1 MADGSIT
8 IDARLNKK
16 GAESDLKALQAKVKS
31 TSKQIGDLD
40 KQLNSAQTKR
50 SALGDSLN
58 QARQNAD
65 DTAVA
70 LEKVNAQ
77 LENVK
82 KSHLADIKSEYPGLS
97 DSKVQDVLKSRMEG
111 ETSLL
116 NQNQKLLDDLE
127 KQDAKVAEIESDY
140 NAQGDA
146 ISGLQKRHAAL
157 TAQLNQENDAVN
169 QQKSLI
175 QHLSGEDDMQAYFNK
190 QADAIESSFA
200 KIENRQNKAY
210 GTVDESA
217 TQHAERIVAD
227 TKKAVNAQDKAA
239 QAAENR
245 AARERAAA
253 KSPKGSSVPASSS
266 SAGLLSGRITG
277 LNKALSGTLNNALRT
292 VGGLG
297 ARVFDT
303 LQRAVDGLRAKLTQS
318 SKNLAK
324 FRNRLMS
331 IVSGA
336 LVFNLISAGLRKTT
350 EWMGSA
356 ALSSA
361 TLRAALGNLQG
372 AASTAAAPLLQ
383 AILPALTAIAN
394 AAATA
399 FYYIAQLVSFLTG
412 KSIGASKSA
421 AKAMG
426 KYAKAAKSAGS
437 AADGALA
444 KFDELDVLD
453 KNSGGGAG
461 AITPNYDFNTDNP
474 FLDEILQAIK
484 DGDWYG
490 VGQLIGEK
498 LRDSLNTIPWPDIQD
513 KARAWATNIAN
524 CINGFIEVPGLW
536 EAIGHTVAQGL
547 NTALIFADT
556 LMQGIHWDS
565 LGAGIARGLTTAVA
579 ELDWPLL
586 GRVLTDGMRAA
597 ILTLY
602 GFVQTYTGWADL
614 GNSIA
619 ACINSAIANIP
630 WMEAGLGLSGFVIGL
645 LNTLIAAVQGTDWTT
660 LGQNIVSMIGA
671 IDWVGLF
678 SAMGTLAIDVLQ
690 AINGII
696 DQVDWGA
703 VGQKIMECIEAVDW
717 AGILSQLGEIINNL
731 WPMLMTIIGASLLP
745 IIGGFVI
752 DSVLAELSKQV
763 GIMGVQ
769 LLGKIAGWIVGT
781 MLPTILSGLTALIT
795 AIVSAIGLWPA
806 TIIAVLLILGAAVFA
821 CLAAHWDEIKQKLG
835 ETLDNLQEKVHSAGE
850 KIKEIWD
857 ALWLVVKLIGMQL
870 WEDITQG
877 WNDFWTN
884 IGTALDSAAADIQQ
898 GWNDAWTAVSDF
910 VSDIWEGI
918 TDTIETAINGI
929 IGLVNGMISAIVG
942 GVNGVISVLNGFG
955 FDVPEWAQDKLGVE
969 RVGFNIDPI
978 TAPQIPYLAQGAVI
992 PANHE
997 FLAVLGDQTNG
1008 TNIEAPLATI
1018 QQALAEVMEA
1028 YTGQQDITIKF
1039 AASGGLEQLVRL
1051 LKPYIDK
1058 EENRRG
1064 AKLVTGG
1071 VY

>member
-116 NQNQKLLDDLE
+116 NQNQKLLNDLE

-217 TQHAERIVAD
+217 TQHAERIVAE
-227 TKKAVNAQDKAA
+227 TQKAVNAQDKAA
-239 QAAENR
+239 QAAESR
-245 AARERAAA
+245 AAREHAIAA
-253 KSPKGSSVPASSS
+253 KSPKGSSVPGSSG

-292 VGGLG
+292 VGGIG
-297 ARVFDT
+297 TRVFGT
-303 LQRAVDGLRAKLTQS
+303 LQQAVDGLRAKLTQS

-361 TLRAALGNLQG
+361 TLRAALGSLQG

-412 KSIGASKSA
+412 KSIGASQSA

-498 LRDSLNTIPWPDIQD
+498 LRDSLNAIPWPDIQD

-602 GFVQTYTGWADL
+602 SFVQTYTGWADL

-630 WMEAGLGLSGFVIGL
+630 WMEAGLGLSGFVVGL
-645 LNTLIAAVQGTDWTT
+645 LHTLIATVQGTDWTA
-660 LGQNIVSMIGA
+660 LGQNIVSMVSS

-690 AINGII
+690 AINGIL

-703 VGQKIMECIEAVDW
+703 VGQKIMECIDAVDW
-717 AGILSQLGEIINNL
+717 AGILSQLGEIINNN
-731 WPMLMTIIGASLLP
+731 WPLLLAILGAALLP
-745 IIGGFVI
+745 QISTF
-752 DSVLAELSKQV
+752 
-763 GIMGVQ
+763 
-769 LLGKIAGWIVGT
+769 
-781 MLPTILSGLTALIT
+781 ILSTVLGAVLNALAVFI
-795 AIVSAIGLWPA
+795 ASVVASIGLWP
-806 TIIAVLLILGAAVFA
+806 LLLVAAVSVI
-821 CLAAHWDEIKQKLG
+821 LAAIIETLRKHGDDIRAGVDKFG
-835 ETLDNLQEKVHSAGE
+835 ETIADIIRSAGE
-850 KIKEIWD
+850 KVKEIWNG
-857 ALWLVVKLIGMQL
+857 LWLTVKLIGMQL

-877 WNDFWTN
+877 WNDFWIN

-942 GVNGVISVLNGFG
+942 GVNGVIGVLNGFG

-1028 YTGQQDITIKF
+1028 YTGQQDITIRF
-1039 AASGGLEQLVRL
+1039 AGDLAQLARV

>member
-127 KQDAKVAEIESDY
+127 KQDTKVAEIESDY

-210 GTVDESA
+210 GTIDESA

-253 KSPKGSSVPASSS
+253 KSPKGSSVPGSSS

-498 LRDSLNTIPWPDIQD
+498 LRDSLNAIPWPDIQD

-565 LGAGIARGLTTAVA
+565 LGAGLARGITTAVA

-602 GFVQTYTGWADL
+602 SFVQTYTGWADL

-630 WMEAGLGLSGFVIGL
+630 WMEAGLGLSGFVVGL
-645 LNTLIAAVQGTDWTT
+645 LHTLIATVQGTDWTA
-660 LGQNIVSMIGA
+660 LGQNIVSMVSA

-690 AINGII
+690 AINGIL

-717 AGILSQLGEIINNL
+717 AGILSQLGEIINNN
-731 WPMLMTIIGASLLP
+731 WPLLLAILGAALLP
-745 IIGGFVI
+745 QISTF
-752 DSVLAELSKQV
+752 
-763 GIMGVQ
+763 
-769 LLGKIAGWIVGT
+769 
-781 MLPTILSGLTALIT
+781 ILSTVLGAVLNALAVFI
-795 AIVSAIGLWPA
+795 ASVVASIGLWP
-806 TIIAVLLILGAAVFA
+806 LLLVAAVSVI
-821 CLAAHWDEIKQKLG
+821 LAAIIETLRKHGDDIRAGVDKFG
-835 ETLDNLQEKVHSAGE
+835 ETIADIIRSAGE
-850 KIKEIWD
+850 KVKEIWNG
-857 ALWLVVKLIGMQL
+857 LWLTVKLIGMQL

-929 IGLVNGMISAIVG
+929 IGLVNSMISAIVG

-1028 YTGQQDITIKF
+1028 YTGQQDITIRF
-1039 AASGGLEQLVRL
+1039 AGDLAQLARV

>member
-82 KSHLADIKSEYPGLS
+82 KSHLADIKSDYPGLS

-253 KSPKGSSVPASSS
+253 KSPKGSSVPGSSS

-498 LRDSLNTIPWPDIQD
+498 LRDSLNAIPWPDIQD

-536 EAIGHTVAQGL
+536 EVIGHTVAQGL

-565 LGAGIARGLTTAVA
+565 LGAGLARGITTAVA

-602 GFVQTYTGWADL
+602 SFVQTYTGWADL

-630 WMEAGLGLSGFVIGL
+630 WMEAGLGLSGFVVGL
-645 LNTLIAAVQGTDWTT
+645 LHTLIATVQGTDWTA
-660 LGQNIVSMIGA
+660 LGQNIVSMVSA
-671 IDWVGLF
+671 IDWVELF

-690 AINGII
+690 AINGIL

-717 AGILSQLGEIINNL
+717 AGILSQLGEIINNN
-731 WPMLMTIIGASLLP
+731 WPLLLAILGAALLP
-745 IIGGFVI
+745 QISTF
-752 DSVLAELSKQV
+752 
-763 GIMGVQ
+763 
-769 LLGKIAGWIVGT
+769 
-781 MLPTILSGLTALIT
+781 ILSTVLGAVLNALAVFI
-795 AIVSAIGLWPA
+795 ASVVASIGLWP
-806 TIIAVLLILGAAVFA
+806 LLLVAAVSVI
-821 CLAAHWDEIKQKLG
+821 LAAIIETLRKHGDDIRAGVDKFG
-835 ETLDNLQEKVHSAGE
+835 ETIADIIRSAGE
-850 KIKEIWD
+850 KIKEIWNG
-857 ALWLVVKLIGMQL
+857 LWLTVKLVGMQL

-942 GVNGVISVLNGFG
+942 GVNGVIGVLNGFG

-1028 YTGQQDITIKF
+1028 YTGQQDITIRF
-1039 AASGGLEQLVRL
+1039 AGDLAQLARV

>member
-157 TAQLNQENDAVN
+157 TAQLNQEKDAVN

-217 TQHAERIVAD
+217 TQHAERIVAE
-227 TKKAVNAQDKAA
+227 TQKAVNAQDKAA
-239 QAAENR
+239 QAAESR
-245 AARERAAA
+245 AAREHAIAA
-253 KSPKGSSVPASSS
+253 KSPKGSSVPGSSG

-297 ARVFDT
+297 ARVFGT

-336 LVFNLISAGLRKTT
+336 LVFNLISAGLRKIT

-412 KSIGASKSA
+412 KSIGASQSA

-474 FLDEILQAIK
+474 FLDEIMQAIK

-498 LRDSLNTIPWPDIQD
+498 LRDSLNAIPWPDIQD

-602 GFVQTYTGWADL
+602 SFVQTYTGWADL

-630 WMEAGLGLSGFVIGL
+630 WMEAGLGLSGFVVGL
-645 LNTLIAAVQGTDWTT
+645 LHTLIATVQGTDWTA
-660 LGQNIVSMIGA
+660 LGQNIVSMVSA

-690 AINGII
+690 AINGILG
-696 DQVDWGA
+696 QVDWGA
-703 VGQKIMECIEAVDW
+703 VGQKIMDCIEAVDW
-717 AGILSQLGEIINNL
+717 AGILSQLGEIINNN
-731 WPMLMTIIGASLLP
+731 WPLLLAILGAALLP
-745 IIGGFVI
+745 QISTFI
-752 DSVLAELSKQV
+752 LST
-763 GIMGVQ
+763 
-769 LLGKIAGWIVGT
+769 LLGAVLNALAVFIASVVA
-781 MLPTILSGLTALIT
+781 S
-795 AIVSAIGLWPA
+795 IGLWPLFLVA
-806 TIIAVLLILGAAVFA
+806 AVSLILAAIIETLRKHGDDIRAGVDKF
-821 CLAAHWDEIKQKLG
+821 G
-835 ETLDNLQEKVHSAGE
+835 ETIADIIRSAGE
-850 KIKEIWD
+850 KVKEIWNG
-857 ALWLVVKLIGMQL
+857 LWLTVKLIGMQL

-884 IGTALDSAAADIQQ
+884 IGTALDSAVADIQQ

-942 GVNGVISVLNGFG
+942 GVNGVIGVLNGFG

-1028 YTGQQDITIKF
+1028 YTGQQDITIRF
-1039 AASGGLEQLVRL
+1039 AGDLAQLARV

>member
-157 TAQLNQENDAVN
+157 TAQLNQEKDAVN

-253 KSPKGSSVPASSS
+253 KSPKGSSVPGSSS

-297 ARVFDT
+297 ARVFGT

-324 FRNRLMS
+324 FRNCLMS

-336 LVFNLISAGLRKTT
+336 LVFNLISAGLRKIT

-383 AILPALTAIAN
+383 ALIPALTAIAN

-412 KSIGASKSA
+412 KSIGASQSA
-421 AKAMG
+421 AKAMS

-498 LRDSLNTIPWPDIQD
+498 LRDSLNAIPWPDIQD

-602 GFVQTYTGWADL
+602 SFVQTYTGWADL

-630 WMEAGLGLSGFVIGL
+630 WTEAGLGLSGFVVGL
-645 LNTLIAAVQGTDWTT
+645 LHTLIATVQGTDWTA
-660 LGQNIVSMIGA
+660 LGQNIVSMVSA

-690 AINGII
+690 AINGIL

-717 AGILSQLGEIINNL
+717 AGVLSQLGEIINNN
-731 WPMLMTIIGASLLP
+731 WPLLLAILGAALLP
-745 IIGGFVI
+745 QISTF
-752 DSVLAELSKQV
+752 
-763 GIMGVQ
+763 
-769 LLGKIAGWIVGT
+769 
-781 MLPTILSGLTALIT
+781 ILSTVLGAVLNALAVFI
-795 AIVSAIGLWPA
+795 ASVVASIGLWP
-806 TIIAVLLILGAAVFA
+806 LLLVAAVSVI
-821 CLAAHWDEIKQKLG
+821 LAAIIETLRKHGDDIRAGVDKFG
-835 ETLDNLQEKVHSAGE
+835 ETIADIIRSAGE
-850 KIKEIWD
+850 KVKEIWNG
-857 ALWLVVKLIGMQL
+857 LWLTVKLIGMQL

-884 IGTALDSAAADIQQ
+884 IGTALDNAAADIQQ

-942 GVNGVISVLNGFG
+942 GVNSVIGVLNGFG

-1028 YTGQQDITIKF
+1028 YTGQQDITIRF
-1039 AASGGLEQLVRL
+1039 AGDLAQLARV

>member
-127 KQDAKVAEIESDY
+127 KQDTKVAEIESDY

-210 GTVDESA
+210 GTIDESA

-253 KSPKGSSVPASSS
+253 KSPKGSSVPGSSS

-383 AILPALTAIAN
+383 ALLPALTAIAN

-399 FYYIAQLVSFLTG
+399 FYYIAQLVAFLTG

-453 KNSGGGAG
+453 KNSGGGGAG

-498 LRDSLNTIPWPDIQD
+498 LRDSLNAIPWPDIQD

-536 EAIGHTVAQGL
+536 EAVGHTVAQGL

-565 LGAGIARGLTTAVA
+565 LGAGLARGLTTAVA

-602 GFVQTYTGWADL
+602 SFVQTYEGWADL

-619 ACINSAIANIP
+619 ACLNSAIANIP
-630 WMEAGLGLSGFVIGL
+630 WTEAGLGLSGFVIGL
-645 LNTLIAAVQGTDWTT
+645 LNTLIATVQGTDWTT
-660 LGQNIVSMIGA
+660 LGQNIVAMIGA

-690 AINGII
+690 AINGIL

-703 VGQKIMECIEAVDW
+703 VGQKIMDCIEAVDW
-717 AGILSQLGEIINNL
+717 AGILSQLGEIINNN
-731 WPMLMTIIGASLLP
+731 WPLLLAILGAALLP
-745 IIGGFVI
+745 QISTF
-752 DSVLAELSKQV
+752 
-763 GIMGVQ
+763 
-769 LLGKIAGWIVGT
+769 
-781 MLPTILSGLTALIT
+781 ILSTVLGAVLNALAVFI
-795 AIVSAIGLWPA
+795 ASVVASIGLWP
-806 TIIAVLLILGAAVFA
+806 LLLVAAVSVI
-821 CLAAHWDEIKQKLG
+821 LAAIIETLRKHGDDIRAGVDKFG
-835 ETLDNLQEKVHSAGE
+835 ETIADIIRSAGE
-850 KIKEIWD
+850 KVKEIWNG
-857 ALWLVVKLIGMQL
+857 LWLTVKLIGMQL

-929 IGLVNGMISAIVG
+929 IGLVNSMISAIVG
-942 GVNGVISVLNGFG
+942 GVNGVIGVLNGFG

-1028 YTGQQDITIKF
+1028 YTGQQDITIRF
-1039 AASGGLEQLVRL
+1039 AGDLAQLARV

>member
-82 KSHLADIKSEYPGLS
+82 KPHLADIKSEYPGLS

-116 NQNQKLLDDLE
+116 NQNQKLLNDLE

-217 TQHAERIVAD
+217 TQHAERIVAE
-227 TKKAVNAQDKAA
+227 TQKAVNAQDKAA
-239 QAAENR
+239 QAAESR
-245 AARERAAA
+245 AAREHAIAA
-253 KSPKGSSVPASSS
+253 KSPKGSSVPGSSG

-292 VGGLG
+292 VGGIG
-297 ARVFDT
+297 TRVFGT
-303 LQRAVDGLRAKLTQS
+303 LQQAVDGLRAKLTQS

-361 TLRAALGNLQG
+361 TLRAALGSLQG

-412 KSIGASKSA
+412 KSIGASQSA

-498 LRDSLNTIPWPDIQD
+498 LRDSLNAIPWPDIQD

-602 GFVQTYTGWADL
+602 SFVQTYTGWADL

-630 WMEAGLGLSGFVIGL
+630 WMEAGLGLSGFVVGL
-645 LNTLIAAVQGTDWTT
+645 LHTLIATVQGTDWTA
-660 LGQNIVSMIGA
+660 LGQNIVSMVSS

-690 AINGII
+690 AINGIL

-717 AGILSQLGEIINNL
+717 AGILSQLGEIINNN
-731 WPMLMTIIGASLLP
+731 WPLLLAILGAALLP
-745 IIGGFVI
+745 QISTF
-752 DSVLAELSKQV
+752 
-763 GIMGVQ
+763 
-769 LLGKIAGWIVGT
+769 
-781 MLPTILSGLTALIT
+781 ILSTVLGAVLNALAVFI
-795 AIVSAIGLWPA
+795 ASVVASIGLWP
-806 TIIAVLLILGAAVFA
+806 LLLVAAVSVI
-821 CLAAHWDEIKQKLG
+821 LAAIIETLRKHGDDIRAGVDKFG
-835 ETLDNLQEKVHSAGE
+835 ETIADIIRSAGE
-850 KIKEIWD
+850 KVKEIWNG
-857 ALWLVVKLIGMQL
+857 LWLTVKLIGMQL

-877 WNDFWTN
+877 WNDFWIN

-918 TDTIETAINGI
+918 TDTIETDINGI

-942 GVNGVISVLNGFG
+942 GVNGVIGVLNGFG

-1028 YTGQQDITIKF
+1028 YTGQQDITIRF
-1039 AASGGLEQLVRL
+1039 AGDLAQLARV

>member
-116 NQNQKLLDDLE
+116 NQNQKLLNDLE

-217 TQHAERIVAD
+217 TQHAERIVAE
-227 TKKAVNAQDKAA
+227 TQKAVNAQDKAA
-239 QAAENR
+239 QAAESR
-245 AARERAAA
+245 AAREHAIAA
-253 KSPKGSSVPASSS
+253 KSPKGSSVPGSSG

-292 VGGLG
+292 VGGIG
-297 ARVFDT
+297 TRVFGT
-303 LQRAVDGLRAKLTQS
+303 LQQAVDGLRAKLTQS

-361 TLRAALGNLQG
+361 TLRAALGSLQG

-412 KSIGASKSA
+412 KSIGASQSA

-498 LRDSLNTIPWPDIQD
+498 LRDSLNAIPWPDIQD

-602 GFVQTYTGWADL
+602 SFVQTYTGWADL

-645 LNTLIAAVQGTDWTT
+645 LHTLIATVQGTDWTA
-660 LGQNIVSMIGA
+660 LGQNIVSMVSA

-678 SAMGTLAIDVLQ
+678 SAMSTLAIDVLQ
-690 AINGII
+690 AINGILN
-696 DQVDWGA
+696 QVDWDA
-703 VGQKIMECIEAVDW
+703 VGQKIMECLEAVDW
-717 AGILSQLGEIINNL
+717 AGILSQLGEIINNN
-731 WPMLMTIIGASLLP
+731 WPLLLAVLGAALLP
-745 IIGGFVI
+745 QISTF
-752 DSVLAELSKQV
+752 
-763 GIMGVQ
+763 
-769 LLGKIAGWIVGT
+769 
-781 MLPTILSGLTALIT
+781 ILSTVLGAVLKALAVFI
-795 AIVSAIGLWPA
+795 ASVVASIGLWPLLLVTA
-806 TIIAVLLILGAAVFA
+806 VAVIMTAIIETLRKHGDDIRAGVDKF
-821 CLAAHWDEIKQKLG
+821 G
-835 ETLDNLQEKVHSAGE
+835 ETIADIIRSAGE

-910 VSDIWEGI
+910 VSDIWDGI

-942 GVNGVISVLNGFG
+942 GVNGVIGVLNGFG

-1028 YTGQQDITIKF
+1028 YTGQQDITIRF
-1039 AASGGLEQLVRL
+1039 AGDLAQLARV

>member
-157 TAQLNQENDAVN
+157 TAQLNQEKDAVN

-217 TQHAERIVAD
+217 TQHAERIVAE
-227 TKKAVNAQDKAA
+227 TQKAVNAQDKAA
-239 QAAENR
+239 QAAESR
-245 AARERAAA
+245 AAREHAIAA
-253 KSPKGSSVPASSS
+253 KSPKGSSVPGSSG

-297 ARVFDT
+297 ARVFGT

-336 LVFNLISAGLRKTT
+336 LVFNLISAGLRKIT

-412 KSIGASKSA
+412 KSIGASQSA

-474 FLDEILQAIK
+474 FLDEIMQAIK

-498 LRDSLNTIPWPDIQD
+498 LRDSLNAIPWPDIQD

-602 GFVQTYTGWADL
+602 SFVQTYTGWADL

-630 WMEAGLGLSGFVIGL
+630 WTEAGLGLSGFVVGL
-645 LNTLIAAVQGTDWTT
+645 LHTLIATVQGTDWTA
-660 LGQNIVSMIGA
+660 LGQNIVSMVSA

-690 AINGII
+690 AINGIL

-703 VGQKIMECIEAVDW
+703 VGQKIMECIDAVDW
-717 AGILSQLGEIINNL
+717 AGILSQLGEIINNN
-731 WPMLMTIIGASLLP
+731 WPLLLAILGAALLP
-745 IIGGFVI
+745 QISTF
-752 DSVLAELSKQV
+752 
-763 GIMGVQ
+763 
-769 LLGKIAGWIVGT
+769 
-781 MLPTILSGLTALIT
+781 ILSTVLGTVLNALAVFI
-795 AIVSAIGLWPA
+795 ASVVASIGLWP
-806 TIIAVLLILGAAVFA
+806 LLLVAAVSVI
-821 CLAAHWDEIKQKLG
+821 LAAIIETLRKHGDDIRAGVDKFG
-835 ETLDNLQEKVHSAGE
+835 ETIADIIRSAGE

-942 GVNGVISVLNGFG
+942 GVNGVIGVLNGFG

-1028 YTGQQDITIKF
+1028 YTGQQDITIRF
-1039 AASGGLEQLVRL
+1039 AGDLAQLARV

>member
-116 NQNQKLLDDLE
+116 NQNQKLLNDLE

-146 ISGLQKRHAAL
+146 ISGLQERHAAL

-217 TQHAERIVAD
+217 TQHAERIVAE
-227 TKKAVNAQDKAA
+227 TQKAVNAQDKAA
-239 QAAENR
+239 QAAESR
-245 AARERAAA
+245 AAREHAIAA
-253 KSPKGSSVPASSS
+253 KSPKGSSVPGSSG

-292 VGGLG
+292 VGGIG
-297 ARVFDT
+297 TRVFGT
-303 LQRAVDGLRAKLTQS
+303 LQQAVDGLRAKLTQS

-361 TLRAALGNLQG
+361 TLRAALGSLQG

-412 KSIGASKSA
+412 KSIGASQSA

-498 LRDSLNTIPWPDIQD
+498 LRDSLNAIPWPDIQD

-602 GFVQTYTGWADL
+602 SFVQTYTGWADL

-630 WMEAGLGLSGFVIGL
+630 WMEAGLGLSGFVVGL
-645 LNTLIAAVQGTDWTT
+645 LHTLIATVQGTDWTA
-660 LGQNIVSMIGA
+660 LGQNIVSMVSS

-690 AINGII
+690 AINGIL

-717 AGILSQLGEIINNL
+717 AGILSQLGEIINNN
-731 WPMLMTIIGASLLP
+731 WPLLLAILGAALLP
-745 IIGGFVI
+745 QISTF
-752 DSVLAELSKQV
+752 
-763 GIMGVQ
+763 
-769 LLGKIAGWIVGT
+769 
-781 MLPTILSGLTALIT
+781 ILSTVLGAVLNALAVFI
-795 AIVSAIGLWPA
+795 ASVVASIGLWP
-806 TIIAVLLILGAAVFA
+806 LLLVAAVSVI
-821 CLAAHWDEIKQKLG
+821 LAAIIETLRKHGDDIRAGVDKFG
-835 ETLDNLQEKVHSAGE
+835 ETIADIIRSAGE
-850 KIKEIWD
+850 KVKEIWNG
-857 ALWLVVKLIGMQL
+857 LWLTVKLIGMQL

-877 WNDFWTN
+877 WNDFWIN

-942 GVNGVISVLNGFG
+942 GVNGVIGVLNGFG

-1028 YTGQQDITIKF
+1028 YTGQQDITIRF
-1039 AASGGLEQLVRL
+1039 AGDLAQLARV

>member
-116 NQNQKLLDDLE
+116 NQNQKLLNDLE

-217 TQHAERIVAD
+217 TQHAERIVAE
-227 TKKAVNAQDKAA
+227 TQKAVNAQDKAA
-239 QAAENR
+239 QAAESR
-245 AARERAAA
+245 AAREHAIAA
-253 KSPKGSSVPASSS
+253 KSPKGSSVPGSSG

-292 VGGLG
+292 VGGIG
-297 ARVFDT
+297 TRVFGT
-303 LQRAVDGLRAKLTQS
+303 LQQAVDGLRAKLTQS

-336 LVFNLISAGLRKTT
+336 LVFNLISAGLRKIT

-412 KSIGASKSA
+412 KSIGASQSA

-474 FLDEILQAIK
+474 FLDEIMQAIK

-498 LRDSLNTIPWPDIQD
+498 LRDSLNAIPWPDIQD

-602 GFVQTYTGWADL
+602 SFVQTYTGWADL

-630 WMEAGLGLSGFVIGL
+630 WMEAGLGLSGFVVGL
-645 LNTLIAAVQGTDWTT
+645 LHTLIATVQGTDWTA
-660 LGQNIVSMIGA
+660 LGQNIVSMVSA

-690 AINGII
+690 AINGILG
-696 DQVDWGA
+696 QVDWGA
-703 VGQKIMECIEAVDW
+703 VGQKIMDCIEAVDW
-717 AGILSQLGEIINNL
+717 AGILSQLGEIINNN
-731 WPMLMTIIGASLLP
+731 WPLLLAILGAALLP
-745 IIGGFVI
+745 QISTFI
-752 DSVLAELSKQV
+752 LST
-763 GIMGVQ
+763 
-769 LLGKIAGWIVGT
+769 LLGAVLNALAVFIASVVA
-781 MLPTILSGLTALIT
+781 S
-795 AIVSAIGLWPA
+795 IGLWP
-806 TIIAVLLILGAAVFA
+806 LLLVAAVSVI
-821 CLAAHWDEIKQKLG
+821 LAAIIETLRKHGDDIRAGVDKFG
-835 ETLDNLQEKVHSAGE
+835 ETIADIIRSAGE
-850 KIKEIWD
+850 KVKEIWNG
-857 ALWLVVKLIGMQL
+857 LWLTVKLIGMQL

-884 IGTALDSAAADIQQ
+884 IGTALDSAVADIQQ

-942 GVNGVISVLNGFG
+942 GVNGVIGVLNGFG

-1028 YTGQQDITIKF
+1028 YTGQQDITIRF
-1039 AASGGLEQLVRL
+1039 AGDLAQLARV

>member
-116 NQNQKLLDDLE
+116 NQNQKLLNDLE

-217 TQHAERIVAD
+217 TQHAERIVAE
-227 TKKAVNAQDKAA
+227 TQKAVNAQDKAA
-239 QAAENR
+239 QAAESR
-245 AARERAAA
+245 AAREHAIAA
-253 KSPKGSSVPASSS
+253 KSPKGSSVPGSSG

-292 VGGLG
+292 VGGIG
-297 ARVFDT
+297 TRVFGT
-303 LQRAVDGLRAKLTQS
+303 LQQAVDGLRAKLTQS

-361 TLRAALGNLQG
+361 TLRAALGSLQG

-412 KSIGASKSA
+412 KSIGASQSA

-498 LRDSLNTIPWPDIQD
+498 LRDSLNAIPWPDIQD

-602 GFVQTYTGWADL
+602 SFVQTYTGWADL

-630 WMEAGLGLSGFVIGL
+630 WMEAGLGLSGFVVGL
-645 LNTLIAAVQGTDWTT
+645 LHTLIATVQGTDWTA
-660 LGQNIVSMIGA
+660 LGQNIVSMVSS

-690 AINGII
+690 AINGIL

-717 AGILSQLGEIINNL
+717 AGILSQLGEIINNN
-731 WPMLMTIIGASLLP
+731 WPLLLAILGAALLP
-745 IIGGFVI
+745 QISTF
-752 DSVLAELSKQV
+752 
-763 GIMGVQ
+763 
-769 LLGKIAGWIVGT
+769 
-781 MLPTILSGLTALIT
+781 ILSTVLGAVLNALAVFI
-795 AIVSAIGLWPA
+795 ASVVASIGLWP
-806 TIIAVLLILGAAVFA
+806 LLLVAAVSVI
-821 CLAAHWDEIKQKLG
+821 LAAIIETLRKHGDDIRAGVDKFG
-835 ETLDNLQEKVHSAGE
+835 ETIADIIRSAGE
-850 KIKEIWD
+850 KVKEIWNG
-857 ALWLVVKLIGMQL
+857 LWLTVKLIGMQL

-877 WNDFWTN
+877 WNDFWIN

-942 GVNGVISVLNGFG
+942 GVNGVIGVLNGFG

-969 RVGFNIDPI
+969 RVSFNIDPI

-1028 YTGQQDITIKF
+1028 YTGQQDITIRF
-1039 AASGGLEQLVRL
+1039 AGDLAQLARV

>member
-116 NQNQKLLDDLE
+116 NQNQKLLNDLE

-190 QADAIESSFA
+190 QADAIESSFV

-217 TQHAERIVAD
+217 TQHAERIVAE
-227 TKKAVNAQDKAA
+227 TQKAVNAQDKAA
-239 QAAENR
+239 QAAESR
-245 AARERAAA
+245 AAREHAIAA
-253 KSPKGSSVPASSS
+253 KSPKGSSVPGSSG

-292 VGGLG
+292 VGGIG
-297 ARVFDT
+297 TRVFGT
-303 LQRAVDGLRAKLTQS
+303 LQQAVDGLRAKLTQS

-361 TLRAALGNLQG
+361 TLRAALGSLQG

-412 KSIGASKSA
+412 KSIGASQSA

-498 LRDSLNTIPWPDIQD
+498 LRDSLNAIPWPDIQD

-602 GFVQTYTGWADL
+602 SFVQTYTGWADL

-630 WMEAGLGLSGFVIGL
+630 WMEAGLGLSGFVVGL
-645 LNTLIAAVQGTDWTT
+645 LHTLIATVQGTDWTA
-660 LGQNIVSMIGA
+660 LGQNIVSMVSS

-690 AINGII
+690 TINGIL

-717 AGILSQLGEIINNL
+717 AGILSQLGEIINNN
-731 WPMLMTIIGASLLP
+731 WPLLLAILGAALLP
-745 IIGGFVI
+745 QISTF
-752 DSVLAELSKQV
+752 
-763 GIMGVQ
+763 
-769 LLGKIAGWIVGT
+769 
-781 MLPTILSGLTALIT
+781 ILSTVLGAVLNALAVFI
-795 AIVSAIGLWPA
+795 ASVVASIGLWP
-806 TIIAVLLILGAAVFA
+806 LLLVAAVSVI
-821 CLAAHWDEIKQKLG
+821 LAAIIETLRKHGDDIRAGVDKFG
-835 ETLDNLQEKVHSAGE
+835 ETIADIIRSAGE
-850 KIKEIWD
+850 KVKEIWNG
-857 ALWLVVKLIGMQL
+857 LWLTVKLIGMQL

-877 WNDFWTN
+877 WNDFWIN

-942 GVNGVISVLNGFG
+942 GVNGVIGVLNGFG

-1028 YTGQQDITIKF
+1028 YTGQQDITIRF
-1039 AASGGLEQLVRL
+1039 AGDLAQLARV

>member
-116 NQNQKLLDDLE
+116 NQNQKLLNDLE

-217 TQHAERIVAD
+217 TQHAERIVAE
-227 TKKAVNAQDKAA
+227 TQKAVSAQDKAA
-239 QAAENR
+239 QAAESR
-245 AARERAAA
+245 AAREHAIAA
-253 KSPKGSSVPASSS
+253 KSPKGSSVPGSSG

-277 LNKALSGTLNNALRT
+277 LNKALSGTINNALRT

-297 ARVFDT
+297 ARVFGT

-336 LVFNLISAGLRKTT
+336 LVFNLISAGLRKIT

-383 AILPALTAIAN
+383 ALIPALTAIAN

-412 KSIGASKSA
+412 KSIGASQSA
-421 AKAMG
+421 AKAMS

-474 FLDEILQAIK
+474 FLDEIMQAVK

-498 LRDSLNTIPWPDIQD
+498 LRDSLNAIPWPDIQD

-602 GFVQTYTGWADL
+602 SFVQTYTGWADL

-630 WMEAGLGLSGFVIGL
+630 WTEAGLGLSGFVVGL
-645 LNTLIAAVQGTDWTT
+645 LHTLIATVQGTDWTA
-660 LGQNIVSMIGA
+660 LGQNIVSMVST

-690 AINGII
+690 AINGIL

-717 AGILSQLGEIINNL
+717 AGILSQLGEIINNN
-731 WPMLMTIIGASLLP
+731 WPLLLAILGATLLP
-745 IIGGFVI
+745 QISTF
-752 DSVLAELSKQV
+752 
-763 GIMGVQ
+763 
-769 LLGKIAGWIVGT
+769 
-781 MLPTILSGLTALIT
+781 ILSTVLGAVLNALAVFI
-795 AIVSAIGLWPA
+795 ASVVASIGLWP
-806 TIIAVLLILGAAVFA
+806 LLLVAAVSVI
-821 CLAAHWDEIKQKLG
+821 LAAIIETLRKHGDDIRAGVDKFG
-835 ETLDNLQEKVHSAGE
+835 ETIADIIRSAGE
-850 KIKEIWD
+850 KVKEIWNG
-857 ALWLVVKLIGMQL
+857 LWLTVKLIGMQL

-877 WNDFWTN
+877 WNDFWIN
-884 IGTALDSAAADIQQ
+884 IGTALDSAVADIQR

-942 GVNGVISVLNGFG
+942 GVNGVIGVLNGFG

-1028 YTGQQDITIKF
+1028 YTGQQDITIRF
-1039 AASGGLEQLVRL
+1039 AGDLAQLARV

>member
-217 TQHAERIVAD
+217 TQHAERIVAE
-227 TKKAVNAQDKAA
+227 TQKAVNAQDKAA
-239 QAAENR
+239 QAAESR
-245 AARERAAA
+245 AAREHAIAA
-253 KSPKGSSVPASSS
+253 KSPKGSSVPGSSG

-297 ARVFDT
+297 ARVFGT

-336 LVFNLISAGLRKTT
+336 LVFNLISAGLRKIT

-412 KSIGASKSA
+412 KSIGASQSA

-474 FLDEILQAIK
+474 FLDEIMQAIK

-498 LRDSLNTIPWPDIQD
+498 LRDSLNAIPWPDIQD

-602 GFVQTYTGWADL
+602 SFVQTYTGWADL

-630 WMEAGLGLSGFVIGL
+630 WMEAGLGLSGFVVGL
-645 LNTLIAAVQGTDWTT
+645 LHTLIATVQGTDWTA
-660 LGQNIVSMIGA
+660 LGQNIVSMVSA

-690 AINGII
+690 AINGIL

-717 AGILSQLGEIINNL
+717 AGVLSQLGEIINNN
-731 WPMLMTIIGASLLP
+731 WPLLLAILGAALLP
-745 IIGGFVI
+745 QISTF
-752 DSVLAELSKQV
+752 
-763 GIMGVQ
+763 
-769 LLGKIAGWIVGT
+769 
-781 MLPTILSGLTALIT
+781 ILSTVLGAVLNALAVFI
-795 AIVSAIGLWPA
+795 ASVVASIGLWP
-806 TIIAVLLILGAAVFA
+806 LLLVAAVSVI
-821 CLAAHWDEIKQKLG
+821 LAAIIETLRKHGDDIRAGVDKFG
-835 ETLDNLQEKVHSAGE
+835 ETIADIIRSAGE
-850 KIKEIWD
+850 KVKEIWNG
-857 ALWLVVKLIGMQL
+857 LWLTVKLIGMQL

-884 IGTALDSAAADIQQ
+884 IGTALDSAVADIQQ

-942 GVNGVISVLNGFG
+942 GVNGVIGVLNGFG

-1028 YTGQQDITIKF
+1028 YTGQQDITIRF
-1039 AASGGLEQLVRL
+1039 AGDLAQLARV

>member
-116 NQNQKLLDDLE
+116 NQNQKLLNDLE

-217 TQHAERIVAD
+217 TQHAERIVAE
-227 TKKAVNAQDKAA
+227 TQKAVSAQDKAA
-239 QAAENR
+239 QAAESR
-245 AARERAAA
+245 AAREHAIAA
-253 KSPKGSSVPASSS
+253 KSPKGSSVPGSSG

-297 ARVFDT
+297 ARVFGT

-336 LVFNLISAGLRKTT
+336 LVFNLISAGLRKIT

-361 TLRAALGNLQG
+361 TLRAALGNLQS

-383 AILPALTAIAN
+383 ALIPALTAIAN

-412 KSIGASKSA
+412 KSIGASQSA
-421 AKAMG
+421 AKAMS

-474 FLDEILQAIK
+474 FLDEIMQAIK

-498 LRDSLNTIPWPDIQD
+498 LRDSLNAIPWPDIQD
-513 KARAWATNIAN
+513 KARAWAANIAN

-556 LMQGIHWDS
+556 LVQGIHWDS

-602 GFVQTYTGWADL
+602 SFVQTYTGWADL

-630 WMEAGLGLSGFVIGL
+630 WMEAGLGLSGFVVGL
-645 LNTLIAAVQGTDWTT
+645 LHTLIATVQGTDWTA
-660 LGQNIVSMIGA
+660 LGQNIVSMVSA

-690 AINGII
+690 AINGILG
-696 DQVDWGA
+696 QVDWGA

-717 AGILSQLGEIINNL
+717 AGVLSQLGEIINNN
-731 WPMLMTIIGASLLP
+731 WPLLLAILGAALLP
-745 IIGGFVI
+745 QISTF
-752 DSVLAELSKQV
+752 
-763 GIMGVQ
+763 
-769 LLGKIAGWIVGT
+769 
-781 MLPTILSGLTALIT
+781 ILSTVLGAVLNALAVFI
-795 AIVSAIGLWPA
+795 ASVVASIGLWP
-806 TIIAVLLILGAAVFA
+806 LLLVAAVSVI
-821 CLAAHWDEIKQKLG
+821 LAAIIETLRKHGDDIRAGVDKFG
-835 ETLDNLQEKVHSAGE
+835 ETIADIIRSAGE
-850 KIKEIWD
+850 KVKEIWNG
-857 ALWLVVKLIGMQL
+857 LWLTVKLIGMQL

-884 IGTALDSAAADIQQ
+884 IGTALDSAVADIQQ

-929 IGLVNGMISAIVG
+929 IGLVNGMISAIVD
-942 GVNGVISVLNGFG
+942 GVNGVIGVLNGFG

-1028 YTGQQDITIKF
+1028 YTGQQDITIRF
-1039 AASGGLEQLVRL
+1039 AGDLAQLARV

>member
-116 NQNQKLLDDLE
+116 NQNQKLLNDLE

-217 TQHAERIVAD
+217 TQHAERIVAE
-227 TKKAVNAQDKAA
+227 TQKAVNAQDKAA
-239 QAAENR
+239 QAAESR
-245 AARERAAA
+245 AAREHAIAA
-253 KSPKGSSVPASSS
+253 KSPKGSSVPGSSG

-292 VGGLG
+292 VGGIG
-297 ARVFDT
+297 TRVFGT
-303 LQRAVDGLRAKLTQS
+303 LQQAVDGLRAKLTQS

-361 TLRAALGNLQG
+361 TLRAALGSLQG

-412 KSIGASKSA
+412 KSIGASQSA

-498 LRDSLNTIPWPDIQD
+498 LRDSLNAIPWPDIQD

-597 ILTLY
+597 ILMLY
-602 GFVQTYTGWADL
+602 SFVQTYTGWADL

-630 WMEAGLGLSGFVIGL
+630 WMEAGLGLSGFVVGL
-645 LNTLIAAVQGTDWTT
+645 LHTLIATVQGTDWTA
-660 LGQNIVSMIGA
+660 LGQNIVSMVSS

-690 AINGII
+690 AINGIL

-717 AGILSQLGEIINNL
+717 AGILSQLGEIINNN
-731 WPMLMTIIGASLLP
+731 WPLLLAILGAALLP
-745 IIGGFVI
+745 QISTF
-752 DSVLAELSKQV
+752 
-763 GIMGVQ
+763 
-769 LLGKIAGWIVGT
+769 
-781 MLPTILSGLTALIT
+781 ILSTVLGAVLNALAVFI
-795 AIVSAIGLWPA
+795 ASVVASIGLWP
-806 TIIAVLLILGAAVFA
+806 LLLVAAVSVI
-821 CLAAHWDEIKQKLG
+821 LAAIIETLRKHGDDIRAGVDKFG
-835 ETLDNLQEKVHSAGE
+835 ETIADIIRSAGE
-850 KIKEIWD
+850 KVKEIWNG
-857 ALWLVVKLIGMQL
+857 LWLTVKLIGMQL

-877 WNDFWTN
+877 WNDFWIN

-942 GVNGVISVLNGFG
+942 GVNGVIGVLNGFG

-1028 YTGQQDITIKF
+1028 YTGQQDITIRF
-1039 AASGGLEQLVRL
+1039 AGDLAQLARV

>member
-77 LENVK
+77 LENAK

-157 TAQLNQENDAVN
+157 TAQLNQENEAVN

-217 TQHAERIVAD
+217 TQHAERIVAE
-227 TKKAVNAQDKAA
+227 TQKAVSAQDKAA
-239 QAAENR
+239 QAAESR
-245 AARERAAA
+245 AAREHAVAT
-253 KSPKGSSVPASSS
+253 KSPKGSSVPGSSS

-297 ARVFDT
+297 ARVFGT

-336 LVFNLISAGLRKTT
+336 LVFNLISAGLRKIT

-383 AILPALTAIAN
+383 ALIPALTAIAN

-412 KSIGASKSA
+412 KSIGASQSA
-421 AKAMG
+421 AKAMS

-474 FLDEILQAIK
+474 FLDEIMQAIK

-498 LRDSLNTIPWPDIQD
+498 LRDSLNAIPWPDIQD

-556 LMQGIHWDS
+556 LVQGIHWDS

-602 GFVQTYTGWADL
+602 SFVQTYTGWADL

-630 WMEAGLGLSGFVIGL
+630 WMEAGLGLSGFVVGL
-645 LNTLIAAVQGTDWTT
+645 LHTLIATVQGTDWTA
-660 LGQNIVSMIGA
+660 LGQNIVSMVSA

-690 AINGII
+690 AINGILN
-696 DQVDWGA
+696 QVDWGA

-731 WPMLMTIIGASLLP
+731 WPLLLAILGAALLP
-745 IIGGFVI
+745 QISTF
-752 DSVLAELSKQV
+752 
-763 GIMGVQ
+763 
-769 LLGKIAGWIVGT
+769 
-781 MLPTILSGLTALIT
+781 ILSTVLGAVLNALAVFI
-795 AIVSAIGLWPA
+795 ASVVASIGLWP
-806 TIIAVLLILGAAVFA
+806 LLLVAAVSVI
-821 CLAAHWDEIKQKLG
+821 LAAIIETLRKHGDDIRAGVDKFG
-835 ETLDNLQEKVHSAGE
+835 ETIADIIRSAGE
-850 KIKEIWD
+850 KVKEIWNG
-857 ALWLVVKLIGMQL
+857 LWLTVKLIGMQL

-877 WNDFWTN
+877 WNDFWIN
-884 IGTALDSAAADIQQ
+884 IGTALDSAVADIQQ

-910 VSDIWEGI
+910 VSDIWDGI

-942 GVNGVISVLNGFG
+942 GVNGVIGVLNGFG

-1028 YTGQQDITIKF
+1028 YTGQQDITIRF
-1039 AASGGLEQLVRL
+1039 AGDLAQLARV

>member
-82 KSHLADIKSEYPGLS
+82 KSHLADIKSDYPGLS

-253 KSPKGSSVPASSS
+253 KSPKGSSVPGSSS

-498 LRDSLNTIPWPDIQD
+498 LRDSLNAIPWPDIQD

-536 EAIGHTVAQGL
+536 EAVGHTVAQGL

-565 LGAGIARGLTTAVA
+565 LGAGLARGITTAVA

-602 GFVQTYTGWADL
+602 SFVQTYTGWADL

-630 WMEAGLGLSGFVIGL
+630 WMEAGLGLSGFVVGL
-645 LNTLIAAVQGTDWTT
+645 LHTLIATVQGTDWTA
-660 LGQNIVSMIGA
+660 LGQNIVSMVSA

-690 AINGII
+690 AINGIL

-717 AGILSQLGEIINNL
+717 AGILSQLGEIINNN
-731 WPMLMTIIGASLLP
+731 WPLLLAILGAALLP
-745 IIGGFVI
+745 QISTF
-752 DSVLAELSKQV
+752 
-763 GIMGVQ
+763 
-769 LLGKIAGWIVGT
+769 
-781 MLPTILSGLTALIT
+781 ILSTVLGTVLNALAVFI
-795 AIVSAIGLWPA
+795 ASVVASIGLWP
-806 TIIAVLLILGAAVFA
+806 LLLVAAVSVI
-821 CLAAHWDEIKQKLG
+821 LAAIIETLRKHGDDIRAGVDKFG
-835 ETLDNLQEKVHSAGE
+835 ETIADIIRSAGE
-850 KIKEIWD
+850 KVKEIWNG
-857 ALWLVVKLIGMQL
+857 LWLTVKLIGMQL

-929 IGLVNGMISAIVG
+929 IGLVNSMISAIVG

-1028 YTGQQDITIKF
+1028 YTGQQDITIRF
-1039 AASGGLEQLVRL
+1039 AGDLAQLARV

>member
-217 TQHAERIVAD
+217 TQHAERIVAE
-227 TKKAVNAQDKAA
+227 TQKAVNAQDKAA
-239 QAAENR
+239 QAAESR
-245 AARERAAA
+245 AAREHAIAA
-253 KSPKGSSVPASSS
+253 KSPKGSSVPGSSG

-297 ARVFDT
+297 ARVFGT

-336 LVFNLISAGLRKTT
+336 LVFNLISAGLRKIT

-412 KSIGASKSA
+412 KSIGASQSA

-474 FLDEILQAIK
+474 FLDEIMQAIK

-498 LRDSLNTIPWPDIQD
+498 LRDSLNAIPWPDIQD

-602 GFVQTYTGWADL
+602 SFVQTYTGWADL

-630 WMEAGLGLSGFVIGL
+630 WMEAGLGLSGFVVGL
-645 LNTLIAAVQGTDWTT
+645 LHTLIATVQGTDWTA
-660 LGQNIVSMIGA
+660 LGQNIVSMVSA

-690 AINGII
+690 AINGIL

-717 AGILSQLGEIINNL
+717 AGVLSQLGEIINNN
-731 WPMLMTIIGASLLP
+731 WPLLLAILGAALLP
-745 IIGGFVI
+745 QISTF
-752 DSVLAELSKQV
+752 
-763 GIMGVQ
+763 
-769 LLGKIAGWIVGT
+769 
-781 MLPTILSGLTALIT
+781 ILSTVLGAVLNALAVFI
-795 AIVSAIGLWPA
+795 ASVVASIGLWP
-806 TIIAVLLILGAAVFA
+806 LLLVAAVSVI
-821 CLAAHWDEIKQKLG
+821 LAAIIETLRKHGDDIRAGVDKFG
-835 ETLDNLQEKVHSAGE
+835 ETIADIIRSAGE
-850 KIKEIWD
+850 KVKEIWNG
-857 ALWLVVKLIGMQL
+857 LWLTVKLIGMQL

-884 IGTALDSAAADIQQ
+884 IGTALDSAVADIQQ
-898 GWNDAWTAVSDF
+898 GWNDAWTVVSDF

-942 GVNGVISVLNGFG
+942 GVNGVIGVLNGFG

-1028 YTGQQDITIKF
+1028 YTGQQDITIRF
-1039 AASGGLEQLVRL
+1039 AGDLAQLARV

>member
-116 NQNQKLLDDLE
+116 NQNQKLLNDLE

-217 TQHAERIVAD
+217 TQHAERIVAE
-227 TKKAVNAQDKAA
+227 TQKAVNAQDKAA
-239 QAAENR
+239 QAAESR
-245 AARERAAA
+245 AAREHAIAA
-253 KSPKGSSVPASSS
+253 KSPKGSSVPGSSG

-292 VGGLG
+292 VGGIG
-297 ARVFDT
+297 TRVFGT
-303 LQRAVDGLRAKLTQS
+303 LQQAVDGLRAKLTQS

-361 TLRAALGNLQG
+361 TLRAALGSLQG

-412 KSIGASKSA
+412 KSIGASQSA

-498 LRDSLNTIPWPDIQD
+498 LRDSLNAIPWPDIQD

-565 LGAGIARGLTTAVA
+565 LGAGLARGLTTAVA

-602 GFVQTYTGWADL
+602 SFVQTYTGWADL

-630 WMEAGLGLSGFVIGL
+630 WMEAGLGLSGFVVGL
-645 LNTLIAAVQGTDWTT
+645 LHTLIATVQGTDWTA
-660 LGQNIVSMIGA
+660 LGQNIVSMVSA

-690 AINGII
+690 AINGIL

-717 AGILSQLGEIINNL
+717 AGILSQLGEIINNN
-731 WPMLMTIIGASLLP
+731 WPLLLAILGAALLP
-745 IIGGFVI
+745 QISTF
-752 DSVLAELSKQV
+752 
-763 GIMGVQ
+763 
-769 LLGKIAGWIVGT
+769 
-781 MLPTILSGLTALIT
+781 ILSTVLGTVLNALAVFI
-795 AIVSAIGLWPA
+795 ASVVASIGLWP
-806 TIIAVLLILGAAVFA
+806 LLLVAAVSVI
-821 CLAAHWDEIKQKLG
+821 LAAIIETLRKHGDDIRAGVDKFG
-835 ETLDNLQEKVHSAGE
+835 ETIADIIRSAGE
-850 KIKEIWD
+850 KVKEIWNG
-857 ALWLVVKLIGMQL
+857 LWLTVKLIGMQL

-929 IGLVNGMISAIVG
+929 IGLVNSMISAIVG

-1028 YTGQQDITIKF
+1028 YTGQQDITIRF
-1039 AASGGLEQLVRL
+1039 AGDLAQLARV

>member
-157 TAQLNQENDAVN
+157 TAQLNQEKDAVN

-217 TQHAERIVAD
+217 TQHAERIVAE
-227 TKKAVNAQDKAA
+227 TQKAVNAQDKAA
-239 QAAENR
+239 QAAESR
-245 AARERAAA
+245 AAREHAIAA
-253 KSPKGSSVPASSS
+253 KSPKGSSVPGSSG

-297 ARVFDT
+297 ARVFGT

-336 LVFNLISAGLRKTT
+336 LVFNLISAGLRKIT

-412 KSIGASKSA
+412 KSIGASQSA

-474 FLDEILQAIK
+474 FLDEIMQAIK

-498 LRDSLNTIPWPDIQD
+498 LRDSLNAIPWPDIQD

-597 ILTLY
+597 ILTIY
-602 GFVQTYTGWADL
+602 SFVQTYTGWADL

-630 WMEAGLGLSGFVIGL
+630 WMEAGLGLSGFVVGL
-645 LNTLIAAVQGTDWTT
+645 LHTLIATVQGTDWTA
-660 LGQNIVSMIGA
+660 LGQNIVSMVSS

-690 AINGII
+690 AINGIL

-717 AGILSQLGEIINNL
+717 AGILSQLGEIINNN
-731 WPMLMTIIGASLLP
+731 WPLLLAILGAALLP
-745 IIGGFVI
+745 QISTF
-752 DSVLAELSKQV
+752 
-763 GIMGVQ
+763 
-769 LLGKIAGWIVGT
+769 
-781 MLPTILSGLTALIT
+781 ILSTVLGAVLNALAVFI
-795 AIVSAIGLWPA
+795 ASVVASIGLWP
-806 TIIAVLLILGAAVFA
+806 LLLVAAVSVI
-821 CLAAHWDEIKQKLG
+821 LAAIIETLRKHGDDIRAGVDKFG
-835 ETLDNLQEKVHSAGE
+835 ETIADIIRSAGE
-850 KIKEIWD
+850 KVKEIWNG
-857 ALWLVVKLIGMQL
+857 LWLTVKLIGMQL

-877 WNDFWTN
+877 WNDFWIN

-942 GVNGVISVLNGFG
+942 GVNGVIGVLNGFG

-1028 YTGQQDITIKF
+1028 YTGQQDITIRF
-1039 AASGGLEQLVRL
+1039 AGDLAQLARV

>member
-127 KQDAKVAEIESDY
+127 KQDTKVAEIESDY

-210 GTVDESA
+210 GTIDESA

-253 KSPKGSSVPASSS
+253 KSPKGSSVPGSSS

-399 FYYIAQLVSFLTG
+399 FYYIAQLVAFLTG

-453 KNSGGGAG
+453 KNSGGGGAG

-498 LRDSLNTIPWPDIQD
+498 LRDSLNAIPWPDIQD

-602 GFVQTYTGWADL
+602 SFVQTYTGWADL

-630 WMEAGLGLSGFVIGL
+630 WMEAGLGLSGFVVGL
-645 LNTLIAAVQGTDWTT
+645 LHTLIATVQGTDWTA
-660 LGQNIVSMIGA
+660 LGQNIVSMVSA

-690 AINGII
+690 AINGILN
-696 DQVDWGA
+696 QVDWGA

-717 AGILSQLGEIINNL
+717 AGILSQLGEIINNN
-731 WPMLMTIIGASLLP
+731 WPLLLAVLGAALLP
-745 IIGGFVI
+745 QISTF
-752 DSVLAELSKQV
+752 
-763 GIMGVQ
+763 
-769 LLGKIAGWIVGT
+769 
-781 MLPTILSGLTALIT
+781 ILSTVLGAVLKALAVFI
-795 AIVSAIGLWPA
+795 ASVVASIGLWPLLLVTA
-806 TIIAVLLILGAAVFA
+806 VAVIMTAIIETLRKHGDDIRAGVDKF
-821 CLAAHWDEIKQKLG
+821 G
-835 ETLDNLQEKVHSAGE
+835 ETIADIIRSAGE

-910 VSDIWEGI
+910 VSDIWDGI
-918 TDTIETAINGI
+918 TDTIKTAINGI

-942 GVNGVISVLNGFG
+942 GVNGVIGVLNGFG

-1028 YTGQQDITIKF
+1028 YTRQQDITIRF
-1039 AASGGLEQLVRL
+1039 AGDLAQLARV

>member
-116 NQNQKLLDDLE
+116 NQNQKLLNDLE

-217 TQHAERIVAD
+217 TQHAERIVAE
-227 TKKAVNAQDKAA
+227 TQKAVNAQDKAA
-239 QAAENR
+239 QAAESR
-245 AARERAAA
+245 AAREHAIAA
-253 KSPKGSSVPASSS
+253 KSPKGSSVPGSSG

-292 VGGLG
+292 VGGIG
-297 ARVFDT
+297 TRVFGT
-303 LQRAVDGLRAKLTQS
+303 LQQAVDGLRAKLTQS

-361 TLRAALGNLQG
+361 TLRAALGSLQG

-412 KSIGASKSA
+412 KSIGASQSA

-498 LRDSLNTIPWPDIQD
+498 LRDSLNAIPWPDIQD

-579 ELDWPLL
+579 ELNWPLL

-602 GFVQTYTGWADL
+602 SFVQTYTGWADL

-630 WMEAGLGLSGFVIGL
+630 WMEAGLGLSGFVVGL
-645 LNTLIAAVQGTDWTT
+645 LHTLIATVQGTDWTA
-660 LGQNIVSMIGA
+660 LGQNIVSMVST

-690 AINGII
+690 AINGIL

-717 AGILSQLGEIINNL
+717 AGILSQLGEIINNN
-731 WPMLMTIIGASLLP
+731 WPLLLAILGAALLP
-745 IIGGFVI
+745 QISTF
-752 DSVLAELSKQV
+752 
-763 GIMGVQ
+763 
-769 LLGKIAGWIVGT
+769 
-781 MLPTILSGLTALIT
+781 ILSTVLGAVLNALAVFI
-795 AIVSAIGLWPA
+795 ASVVASIGLWP
-806 TIIAVLLILGAAVFA
+806 LLLVAAVSVI
-821 CLAAHWDEIKQKLG
+821 LAAIIETLRKHGDDIRAGVDKFG
-835 ETLDNLQEKVHSAGE
+835 ETIADIIRSAGE
-850 KIKEIWD
+850 KVKEIWNG
-857 ALWLVVKLIGMQL
+857 LWLTVKLIGMQL

-929 IGLVNGMISAIVG
+929 IGLVNGMISAIVD
-942 GVNGVISVLNGFG
+942 GVNGVIGVLNGFG

-1028 YTGQQDITIKF
+1028 YTGQQDITIRF
-1039 AASGGLEQLVRL
+1039 AGDLAQLARV

>member
-82 KSHLADIKSEYPGLS
+82 KFHLADIKSEYPGLS

-116 NQNQKLLDDLE
+116 NQNQKLLNDLE

-217 TQHAERIVAD
+217 TQHAERIVAE
-227 TKKAVNAQDKAA
+227 TQKAVNAQDKAA
-239 QAAENR
+239 QAAESR
-245 AARERAAA
+245 AAREHAIAA
-253 KSPKGSSVPASSS
+253 KSPKGSSVPGSSG

-292 VGGLG
+292 VGGIG
-297 ARVFDT
+297 TRVFGT
-303 LQRAVDGLRAKLTQS
+303 LQQAVDGLRAKLTQS

-361 TLRAALGNLQG
+361 TLRAALGSLQG

-412 KSIGASKSA
+412 KSIGASQSA

-498 LRDSLNTIPWPDIQD
+498 LRDSLNAIPWPDIQD

-602 GFVQTYTGWADL
+602 SFVQTYTGWADL

-630 WMEAGLGLSGFVIGL
+630 WMEAGLGLSGFVVGL
-645 LNTLIAAVQGTDWTT
+645 LHTLIATVQGTDWTA
-660 LGQNIVSMIGA
+660 LGQNIVSMVSS

-690 AINGII
+690 AINGIL

-717 AGILSQLGEIINNL
+717 AGILSQLGEIINNN
-731 WPMLMTIIGASLLP
+731 WPLLLAILGAALLP
-745 IIGGFVI
+745 QISTF
-752 DSVLAELSKQV
+752 
-763 GIMGVQ
+763 
-769 LLGKIAGWIVGT
+769 
-781 MLPTILSGLTALIT
+781 ILSTVLGAVLNALAVFI
-795 AIVSAIGLWPA
+795 ASVVASIGLWP
-806 TIIAVLLILGAAVFA
+806 LLLVAAVSVI
-821 CLAAHWDEIKQKLG
+821 LAAIIETLRKHGDDIRAGVDKFG
-835 ETLDNLQEKVHSAGE
+835 ETIADIIRSAGE
-850 KIKEIWD
+850 KVKEIWNG
-857 ALWLVVKLIGMQL
+857 LWLTVKLIGMQL

-877 WNDFWTN
+877 WNDFWIN

-929 IGLVNGMISAIVG
+929 IGLVNGMISAIVD
-942 GVNGVISVLNGFG
+942 GVNGVIGVLNGFG

-1028 YTGQQDITIKF
+1028 YTGQQDITIRF
-1039 AASGGLEQLVRL
+1039 AGDLAQLARV

>member
-157 TAQLNQENDAVN
+157 TAQLNQEKDAVN

-217 TQHAERIVAD
+217 TQHAERIVAE
-227 TKKAVNAQDKAA
+227 TQKAVNAQDKAA
-239 QAAENR
+239 QAAESR
-245 AARERAAA
+245 AAREHAIAA
-253 KSPKGSSVPASSS
+253 KSPKGSSVPGSSG

-297 ARVFDT
+297 ARVFGT

-336 LVFNLISAGLRKTT
+336 LVFNLISAGLRKIT

-412 KSIGASKSA
+412 KSIGASQSA

-498 LRDSLNTIPWPDIQD
+498 LRDSLNAIPWPDIQD

-602 GFVQTYTGWADL
+602 SFVQTYTGWADL

-630 WMEAGLGLSGFVIGL
+630 WMEAGLGLSGFVVGL
-645 LNTLIAAVQGTDWTT
+645 LHTLIATVQGTDWTA
-660 LGQNIVSMIGA
+660 LGQNIVSMVSA

-690 AINGII
+690 AINGILG
-696 DQVDWGA
+696 QVDWGA
-703 VGQKIMECIEAVDW
+703 VGQKIMDCIEAVDW
-717 AGILSQLGEIINNL
+717 AGILSQLGEIINNN
-731 WPMLMTIIGASLLP
+731 WPLLLAILGAALLP
-745 IIGGFVI
+745 QISTFI
-752 DSVLAELSKQV
+752 LST
-763 GIMGVQ
+763 
-769 LLGKIAGWIVGT
+769 LLGAVLNALAAFIASVVA
-781 MLPTILSGLTALIT
+781 S
-795 AIVSAIGLWPA
+795 IGLWP
-806 TIIAVLLILGAAVFA
+806 LLLVAAVSVILVAIIETLRKHGDDIRAGVDKF
-821 CLAAHWDEIKQKLG
+821 G
-835 ETLDNLQEKVHSAGE
+835 ETIADIIRSAGE
-850 KIKEIWD
+850 KVKEIWNG
-857 ALWLVVKLIGMQL
+857 LWLTVKLIGMQL

-877 WNDFWTN
+877 WNDFWAN

-929 IGLVNGMISAIVG
+929 IDLVNGMISAIVG
-942 GVNGVISVLNGFG
+942 GVNGVIGVLNGFG

-1028 YTGQQDITIKF
+1028 YTGQQDITIRF
-1039 AASGGLEQLVRL
+1039 AGDLAQLARV

>member
-82 KSHLADIKSEYPGLS
+82 KSHLADIKSDYPGLS

-210 GTVDESA
+210 GTIDESA

-253 KSPKGSSVPASSS
+253 KSPKGSSVPGSSS

-383 AILPALTAIAN
+383 ALLPALTAIAN

-399 FYYIAQLVSFLTG
+399 FYYIAQLVAFLTG

-453 KNSGGGAG
+453 KNSGGGGAG

-498 LRDSLNTIPWPDIQD
+498 LRDSLNAIPWPDIQD

-565 LGAGIARGLTTAVA
+565 LGAGLARGLTTAVA

-602 GFVQTYTGWADL
+602 SFVQTYTGWADL

-630 WMEAGLGLSGFVIGL
+630 WMEAGLGLSGFVVGL
-645 LNTLIAAVQGTDWTT
+645 LHTLIATVQGTDWTA
-660 LGQNIVSMIGA
+660 LGQNIVSMVSA

-690 AINGII
+690 AINGIL

-703 VGQKIMECIEAVDW
+703 VGQKIMECIDAVDW
-717 AGILSQLGEIINNL
+717 AGILSQLGEIINNN
-731 WPMLMTIIGASLLP
+731 WPLLLAILGAALLP
-745 IIGGFVI
+745 QISTF
-752 DSVLAELSKQV
+752 
-763 GIMGVQ
+763 
-769 LLGKIAGWIVGT
+769 
-781 MLPTILSGLTALIT
+781 ILSTVLGTVLNALAVFI
-795 AIVSAIGLWPA
+795 ASVVASIGLWP
-806 TIIAVLLILGAAVFA
+806 LLLVAAVSVI
-821 CLAAHWDEIKQKLG
+821 LAAIIETLRKHGDDIRAGVDKFG
-835 ETLDNLQEKVHSAGE
+835 ETIVDIIRSAGE

-942 GVNGVISVLNGFG
+942 GVNGVIGVLNGFG

-1028 YTGQQDITIKF
+1028 YTGQQDITIRF
-1039 AASGGLEQLVRL
+1039 AGDLAQLARV

>member
-50 SALGDSLN
+50 RALGDSLN

-127 KQDAKVAEIESDY
+127 KQDTKVAEIESDY

-210 GTVDESA
+210 GTIDESA

-253 KSPKGSSVPASSS
+253 KSPKGSSVPGSSS

-383 AILPALTAIAN
+383 ALLPALTAIAN

-399 FYYIAQLVSFLTG
+399 FYYIAQLVAFLTG

-453 KNSGGGAG
+453 KNSGGGGAG

-498 LRDSLNTIPWPDIQD
+498 LRDSLNAIPWPDIQD

-602 GFVQTYTGWADL
+602 SFVQTYTGWADL

-630 WMEAGLGLSGFVIGL
+630 WMEAGLGLSGFVVGL
-645 LNTLIAAVQGTDWTT
+645 LHTLIATVQGTDWTA
-660 LGQNIVSMIGA
+660 LGQNIVSMVSA

-690 AINGII
+690 AINSIL
-696 DQVDWGA
+696 DQVDWDA
-703 VGQKIMECIEAVDW
+703 VGQKIMECIEVVDW
-717 AGILSQLGEIINNL
+717 AGILSQLGEIINNN
-731 WPMLMTIIGASLLP
+731 WPLLLAILGAALLP
-745 IIGGFVI
+745 QISTF
-752 DSVLAELSKQV
+752 
-763 GIMGVQ
+763 
-769 LLGKIAGWIVGT
+769 
-781 MLPTILSGLTALIT
+781 ILSTVLGTVLNALAVFI
-795 AIVSAIGLWPA
+795 ASVVASIGLWP
-806 TIIAVLLILGAAVFA
+806 LLLVAAVSVI
-821 CLAAHWDEIKQKLG
+821 LAAIIETLRKHGDDIRAGVDKFG
-835 ETLDNLQEKVHSAGE
+835 ETIADIIRSAGE
-850 KIKEIWD
+850 KVKEIWNG
-857 ALWLVVKLIGMQL
+857 LWLTVKLIGMQL

-929 IGLVNGMISAIVG
+929 IGLVNGMISAIVD
-942 GVNGVISVLNGFG
+942 GVNGVIGVLNGFG

-1028 YTGQQDITIKF
+1028 YTGQQDITIRF
-1039 AASGGLEQLVRL
+1039 AGDLAQLARV

>member
-1 MADGSIT
+1 MADGSII

-140 NAQGDA
+140 NAQGDV

-169 QQKSLI
+169 QQKNLI

-217 TQHAERIVAD
+217 TQHAERIVAE
-227 TKKAVNAQDKAA
+227 TQKAVSAQDKAA
-239 QAAENR
+239 QAAESR
-245 AARERAAA
+245 AAREHAADA
-253 KSPKGSSVPASSS
+253 KSPKGSSMPGLFS

-297 ARVFDT
+297 ARVFGT

-383 AILPALTAIAN
+383 ALIPALTAIAN

-412 KSIGASKSA
+412 KSIGASQSA

-461 AITPNYDFNTDNP
+461 AITPDYDFNTENP

-498 LRDSLNTIPWPDIQD
+498 LRDSLNAIPWPDIQD
-513 KARAWATNIAN
+513 KAKAWATNIAN

-556 LMQGIHWDS
+556 LMQGIHWNS
-565 LGAGIARGLTTAVA
+565 LGAGIAAGLTTAVA

-602 GFVQTYTGWADL
+602 SFVQTYTGWADL

-630 WMEAGLGLSGFVIGL
+630 WMEAGLGLSGFVVGL
-645 LNTLIAAVQGTDWTT
+645 LHTLIATVQGTDWTA
-660 LGQNIVSMIGA
+660 LGQNIVSMVSA

-690 AINGII
+690 AINGILG
-696 DQVDWGA
+696 QVDWGA
-703 VGQKIMECIEAVDW
+703 VGQKIMDCIEAVDW
-717 AGILSQLGEIINNL
+717 AGILSQLGEIINNN
-731 WPMLMTIIGASLLP
+731 WPLLLAILGAALLP
-745 IIGGFVI
+745 QISTFI
-752 DSVLAELSKQV
+752 LST
-763 GIMGVQ
+763 
-769 LLGKIAGWIVGT
+769 LLGAVLNALAVFIASVVA
-781 MLPTILSGLTALIT
+781 S
-795 AIVSAIGLWPA
+795 IGLWP
-806 TIIAVLLILGAAVFA
+806 LLLVAAVSVI
-821 CLAAHWDEIKQKLG
+821 LAAIIETLRKHGDDIRAGVDKFG
-835 ETLDNLQEKVHSAGE
+835 ETIADIIRSAGE
-850 KIKEIWD
+850 KVKEIWNG
-857 ALWLVVKLIGMQL
+857 LWLTVKLIGMQL

-877 WNDFWTN
+877 WNDFWAN
-884 IGTALDSAAADIQQ
+884 IGTALDSAVADIQQ

-910 VSDIWEGI
+910 VSDIWDGI
-918 TDTIETAINGI
+918 TDTIKTAINGI

-942 GVNGVISVLNGFG
+942 GVNGVIGVLNGFG

-969 RVGFNIDPI
+969 RIGFNIDPI

-1028 YTGQQDITIKF
+1028 YTGQQDITIRF
-1039 AASGGLEQLVRL
+1039 AGDLAQLARV

>member
-82 KSHLADIKSEYPGLS
+82 KSHLADIKSDYPGLS

-210 GTVDESA
+210 GTIDESA

-253 KSPKGSSVPASSS
+253 KSPKGSSVPGSSS

-383 AILPALTAIAN
+383 ALLPALTAIAN

-399 FYYIAQLVSFLTG
+399 FYYIAQLVAFLTG

-453 KNSGGGAG
+453 KNSGGGGAG

-498 LRDSLNTIPWPDIQD
+498 LRDSLNAIPWPDIQD

-565 LGAGIARGLTTAVA
+565 LGAGLARGLTTAVA

-602 GFVQTYTGWADL
+602 SFVQTYTGWADL

-630 WMEAGLGLSGFVIGL
+630 WMEAGLGLSGFVVGL
-645 LNTLIAAVQGTDWTT
+645 LHTLIATVQGTDWTA
-660 LGQNIVSMIGA
+660 LGQNIVSMVSA

-690 AINGII
+690 AINGIL

-703 VGQKIMECIEAVDW
+703 VGQKIMECIDAVDW
-717 AGILSQLGEIINNL
+717 AGILSQLGEIINNN
-731 WPMLMTIIGASLLP
+731 WPLLLAILGAALLP
-745 IIGGFVI
+745 QIGTF
-752 DSVLAELSKQV
+752 
-763 GIMGVQ
+763 
-769 LLGKIAGWIVGT
+769 
-781 MLPTILSGLTALIT
+781 ILSTVLGTVLNALAVFI
-795 AIVSAIGLWPA
+795 ASVVASIGLWP
-806 TIIAVLLILGAAVFA
+806 LLLVAAVSVI
-821 CLAAHWDEIKQKLG
+821 LAAIIETLRKHGDDIRAGVDKFG
-835 ETLDNLQEKVHSAGE
+835 ETIADIIRSAGE

-942 GVNGVISVLNGFG
+942 GVNGVIGVLNGFG

-1028 YTGQQDITIKF
+1028 YTGQQDITIRF
-1039 AASGGLEQLVRL
+1039 AGDLAQLARV

>member
-82 KSHLADIKSEYPGLS
+82 KSHLADIKSDYPGLS

-157 TAQLNQENDAVN
+157 TSQLNQENDAVN

-253 KSPKGSSVPASSS
+253 KSPKGSSVPGSSS
-266 SAGLLSGRITG
+266 SARLLSGRITG

-498 LRDSLNTIPWPDIQD
+498 LRDSLNAIPWPDIQD

-536 EAIGHTVAQGL
+536 EAVGHTVAQGL

-565 LGAGIARGLTTAVA
+565 LGAGLARGITTAVA

-602 GFVQTYTGWADL
+602 SFVQTYTGWADL

-630 WMEAGLGLSGFVIGL
+630 WMEAGLGLSGFVVGL
-645 LNTLIAAVQGTDWTT
+645 LHTLIATVQGTDWTA
-660 LGQNIVSMIGA
+660 LGQNIVSMVSA

-690 AINGII
+690 AINGIL

-703 VGQKIMECIEAVDW
+703 VGQKIMACIEVVDW
-717 AGILSQLGEIINNL
+717 AGILSQLGEIINNN
-731 WPMLMTIIGASLLP
+731 WPLLLAILGAALLP
-745 IIGGFVI
+745 QISTF
-752 DSVLAELSKQV
+752 
-763 GIMGVQ
+763 
-769 LLGKIAGWIVGT
+769 
-781 MLPTILSGLTALIT
+781 ILSTVLGTVLNALAVFI
-795 AIVSAIGLWPA
+795 ASVVASIGLWP
-806 TIIAVLLILGAAVFA
+806 LLLVAAVSVI
-821 CLAAHWDEIKQKLG
+821 LAAIIETLRKHGDDIRAGVDKFG
-835 ETLDNLQEKVHSAGE
+835 ETIADIIRSAGE
-850 KIKEIWD
+850 KVKEIWNG
-857 ALWLVVKLIGMQL
+857 LWLTVKLIGMQL

-929 IGLVNGMISAIVG
+929 IGLVNGMISAIVD
-942 GVNGVISVLNGFG
+942 GVNGVIGVLNGFG
-955 FDVPEWAQDKLGVE
+955 FDVPEWAQDKLGVG

-1028 YTGQQDITIKF
+1028 YTGQQDITIRF
-1039 AASGGLEQLVRL
+1039 AGDLAQLARV

>member
-157 TAQLNQENDAVN
+157 TAQLNQEKDAVN

-217 TQHAERIVAD
+217 TQHAERIVAE
-227 TKKAVNAQDKAA
+227 TQKAVNAQDKAA
-239 QAAENR
+239 QAAESR
-245 AARERAAA
+245 AAREHAIAA
-253 KSPKGSSVPASSS
+253 KSPKGSSVPGSSG

-292 VGGLG
+292 VGGIG
-297 ARVFDT
+297 TRVFGT
-303 LQRAVDGLRAKLTQS
+303 LQQAVDGLRAKLTQS

-361 TLRAALGNLQG
+361 TLRAALGSLQG

-412 KSIGASKSA
+412 KSIGASQSA

-498 LRDSLNTIPWPDIQD
+498 LRDSLNAIPWPDIQD

-602 GFVQTYTGWADL
+602 SFVQTYTGWADL

-630 WMEAGLGLSGFVIGL
+630 WMEAGLGLSGFVVGL
-645 LNTLIAAVQGTDWTT
+645 LHTLIATVQGTDWTA
-660 LGQNIVSMIGA
+660 LGQNIVSMVSA

-690 AINGII
+690 AINGIL

-717 AGILSQLGEIINNL
+717 AGILSQLGEIINNN
-731 WPMLMTIIGASLLP
+731 WPLLLAILGAALLP
-745 IIGGFVI
+745 QISTF
-752 DSVLAELSKQV
+752 
-763 GIMGVQ
+763 
-769 LLGKIAGWIVGT
+769 
-781 MLPTILSGLTALIT
+781 ILSTVLGTVLNALAVFI
-795 AIVSAIGLWPA
+795 ASVVASIGLWP
-806 TIIAVLLILGAAVFA
+806 LLLVAAVSVI
-821 CLAAHWDEIKQKLG
+821 LAAIIETLRKHGDDIRAGVDKFG
-835 ETLDNLQEKVHSAGE
+835 ETIADIIRSAGE
-850 KIKEIWD
+850 KVKEIWNG
-857 ALWLVVKLIGMQL
+857 LWLTVKLIGMQL

-884 IGTALDSAAADIQQ
+884 IGTALDSAVADIQR

-942 GVNGVISVLNGFG
+942 GVNGVIGVLNGFG

-1028 YTGQQDITIKF
+1028 YTGQQDITIRF
-1039 AASGGLEQLVRL
+1039 AGDLAQLARV

>member
-82 KSHLADIKSEYPGLS
+82 KSHLADIKSDYPGLS

-157 TAQLNQENDAVN
+157 TSQLNQENDAVN

-253 KSPKGSSVPASSS
+253 KSPKGSSVPGSSS
-266 SAGLLSGRITG
+266 SARLLSGRITG

-498 LRDSLNTIPWPDIQD
+498 LRDSLNAIPWPDIQD

-536 EAIGHTVAQGL
+536 DAIGHTVAQGL

-602 GFVQTYTGWADL
+602 SFVQTYTGWADL

-630 WMEAGLGLSGFVIGL
+630 WMEAGLGLSGFVVGL
-645 LNTLIAAVQGTDWTT
+645 LHTLIATVQGTDWTA
-660 LGQNIVSMIGA
+660 LGQNIVSMVSA

-690 AINGII
+690 AINSIL
-696 DQVDWGA
+696 DQVDWDA
-703 VGQKIMECIEAVDW
+703 VGQKIMECIEVVDW
-717 AGILSQLGEIINNL
+717 AGILSQLGEIINNN
-731 WPMLMTIIGASLLP
+731 WPLLLAILGAALLP
-745 IIGGFVI
+745 QISTF
-752 DSVLAELSKQV
+752 
-763 GIMGVQ
+763 
-769 LLGKIAGWIVGT
+769 
-781 MLPTILSGLTALIT
+781 ILSTVLGTVLNALAVFI
-795 AIVSAIGLWPA
+795 ASVVASIGLWP
-806 TIIAVLLILGAAVFA
+806 LLLVAAVSVI
-821 CLAAHWDEIKQKLG
+821 LAAIIETLRKHGDDIRAGVDKFG
-835 ETLDNLQEKVHSAGE
+835 ETIADIIRSAGE
-850 KIKEIWD
+850 KVKEIWNG
-857 ALWLVVKLIGMQL
+857 LWLTVKLIGMQL

-929 IGLVNGMISAIVG
+929 IGLVNSMISAIVG

-1028 YTGQQDITIKF
+1028 YTGQQDITIRF
-1039 AASGGLEQLVRL
+1039 AGDLAQLARV

>member
-116 NQNQKLLDDLE
+116 NQNQKLLNDLE

-217 TQHAERIVAD
+217 TQHAERIVAE
-227 TKKAVNAQDKAA
+227 TQKAVNAQDKAA
-239 QAAENR
+239 QAAESR
-245 AARERAAA
+245 AAREHAIAA
-253 KSPKGSSVPASSS
+253 KSPKGSSVPGSSG

-297 ARVFDT
+297 ARVFGT

-318 SKNLAK
+318 SKSLAK

-336 LVFNLISAGLRKTT
+336 LVFNLISAGLRKIT

-412 KSIGASKSA
+412 KSIGASQSA

-474 FLDEILQAIK
+474 FLDEIMQAVK

-498 LRDSLNTIPWPDIQD
+498 LRDSLNAIPWPDIQD

-602 GFVQTYTGWADL
+602 SFVQTYTGWADL

-630 WMEAGLGLSGFVIGL
+630 WTEAGLGLSGFVVGL
-645 LNTLIAAVQGTDWTT
+645 LHTLIATVQGTDWTA
-660 LGQNIVSMIGA
+660 LGQNIVSMVSA

-690 AINGII
+690 AINGIL

-703 VGQKIMECIEAVDW
+703 VSQKIMECIEAVDW
-717 AGILSQLGEIINNL
+717 AGILSQLGEIINNN
-731 WPMLMTIIGASLLP
+731 WPLLLAILGAALLP
-745 IIGGFVI
+745 QISTF
-752 DSVLAELSKQV
+752 
-763 GIMGVQ
+763 
-769 LLGKIAGWIVGT
+769 
-781 MLPTILSGLTALIT
+781 ILSTVLGAVLNALAVFI
-795 AIVSAIGLWPA
+795 ASVVASIGLWP
-806 TIIAVLLILGAAVFA
+806 LLLVAAVSVI
-821 CLAAHWDEIKQKLG
+821 LAAIIETLRKHGDDIRAGVDKFG
-835 ETLDNLQEKVHSAGE
+835 ETIADIIRSAGE
-850 KIKEIWD
+850 KVKEIWNG
-857 ALWLVVKLIGMQL
+857 LWLTVNLIGMQL

-877 WNDFWTN
+877 WNDFWIN
-884 IGTALDSAAADIQQ
+884 IGTALDSAVADIQQ

-910 VSDIWEGI
+910 VSDIWDGI

-942 GVNGVISVLNGFG
+942 GVNGVIGVLNGFG

-1028 YTGQQDITIKF
+1028 YTGQQDITIRF
-1039 AASGGLEQLVRL
+1039 AGDLAQLARV

>member
-82 KSHLADIKSEYPGLS
+82 KSHLADIKSDYPGLS

-116 NQNQKLLDDLE
+116 NQNQKILDDLE

-169 QQKSLI
+169 QQKNLI

-217 TQHAERIVAD
+217 TQHAERIVAE
-227 TKKAVNAQDKAA
+227 TQKAVSAQDKAA
-239 QAAENR
+239 QAAESR
-245 AARERAAA
+245 AAREHAAAA
-253 KSPKGSSVPASSS
+253 KSPKGSSVPGSSG

-297 ARVFDT
+297 ARVFGT

-318 SKNLAK
+318 SKNIAK

-336 LVFNLISAGLRKTT
+336 LVFNLISAGLRKIT

-372 AASTAAAPLLQ
+372 AASTAATPLLQ

-412 KSIGASKSA
+412 KSIGASQSA

-474 FLDEILQAIK
+474 FLDEIMQAIK

-498 LRDSLNTIPWPDIQD
+498 LRDSLNAIPWPDIQD

-602 GFVQTYTGWADL
+602 SFVQTYTGWADL

-619 ACINSAIANIP
+619 AFINSAIANIP
-630 WMEAGLGLSGFVIGL
+630 WMEAGLGLSGFVVGL
-645 LNTLIAAVQGTDWTT
+645 LHTLIATVQGTDWTA
-660 LGQNIVSMIGA
+660 LGQNIVSMVSA

-690 AINGII
+690 AINGILG
-696 DQVDWGA
+696 QVDWGA
-703 VGQKIMECIEAVDW
+703 VGQKIMDCIEAVDW
-717 AGILSQLGEIINNL
+717 AGILSQLGEIINNN
-731 WPMLMTIIGASLLP
+731 WPLLLAILGAALLP
-745 IIGGFVI
+745 QISTFI
-752 DSVLAELSKQV
+752 LST
-763 GIMGVQ
+763 
-769 LLGKIAGWIVGT
+769 LLGAVLNALAVFIASVVA
-781 MLPTILSGLTALIT
+781 S
-795 AIVSAIGLWPA
+795 IGLWP
-806 TIIAVLLILGAAVFA
+806 LLLVAAVSVI
-821 CLAAHWDEIKQKLG
+821 LAAIIETLRKHGDDIRAGVDKFG
-835 ETLDNLQEKVHSAGE
+835 ETIADIIRSAGE
-850 KIKEIWD
+850 KVKEIWNG
-857 ALWLVVKLIGMQL
+857 LWLTVKLIGMQL

-877 WNDFWTN
+877 WNDFWAN

-929 IGLVNGMISAIVG
+929 IDLVNGMISAIVG
-942 GVNGVISVLNGFG
+942 GVNGVIGVLNGFG

-1028 YTGQQDITIKF
+1028 YTGQQDITIRF
-1039 AASGGLEQLVRL
+1039 AGDLAQLARV

>member
-58 QARQNAD
+58 QARKNAD

-77 LENVK
+77 LENAK

-97 DSKVQDVLKSRMEG
+97 NSKVQDVLKSRMEG

-217 TQHAERIVAD
+217 TQHAERIVAE
-227 TKKAVNAQDKAA
+227 TQKAVSAQDKAA
-239 QAAENR
+239 QAAESR
-245 AARERAAA
+245 AAREHAVAA
-253 KSPKGSSVPASSS
+253 KSPKGSSVPGSSS
-266 SAGLLSGRITG
+266 SAGLLSGKITG

-297 ARVFDT
+297 ARVFGT

-412 KSIGASKSA
+412 KSIGASQSA

-461 AITPNYDFNTDNP
+461 AITPSYDFNTDNP

-498 LRDSLNTIPWPDIQD
+498 LRDSLNAIPWPDIQD

-556 LMQGIHWDS
+556 LVQGIHWDS

-602 GFVQTYTGWADL
+602 SFVQTYTGWADL

-630 WMEAGLGLSGFVIGL
+630 WMEAGLGLSGFVVGL
-645 LNTLIAAVQGTDWTT
+645 LHTLIATVQGTDWTA
-660 LGQNIVSMIGA
+660 LGQNIVSMVSA

-690 AINGII
+690 AINGIL
-696 DQVDWGA
+696 DQVDWGV

-717 AGILSQLGEIINNL
+717 AGILSQLGEIINNN
-731 WPMLMTIIGASLLP
+731 WPLLLAILGAALLP
-745 IIGGFVI
+745 QISTF
-752 DSVLAELSKQV
+752 
-763 GIMGVQ
+763 
-769 LLGKIAGWIVGT
+769 
-781 MLPTILSGLTALIT
+781 ILSTVLGAVLNALAVFI
-795 AIVSAIGLWPA
+795 ASVVASIGLWP
-806 TIIAVLLILGAAVFA
+806 LLLVAAVSVI
-821 CLAAHWDEIKQKLG
+821 LAAIIETLRKHGDDIRAGVDKFG
-835 ETLDNLQEKVHSAGE
+835 ETIADIIRSAGE
-850 KIKEIWD
+850 KVKEIWNG
-857 ALWLVVKLIGMQL
+857 LWLTVKLIGMQL

-884 IGTALDSAAADIQQ
+884 IGTALDSAVADIQQ

-942 GVNGVISVLNGFG
+942 GVNGVIDVLNGFG

-1028 YTGQQDITIKF
+1028 YTGQQDITIRF
-1039 AASGGLEQLVRL
+1039 AGDLAQLARV

>member
-40 KQLNSAQTKR
+40 RQLNSAQTKR

-116 NQNQKLLDDLE
+116 NQNQKLLNDLE

-169 QQKSLI
+169 QQKNLI

-217 TQHAERIVAD
+217 TQHAERIVAE
-227 TKKAVNAQDKAA
+227 TQKAVSAQDKAA
-239 QAAENR
+239 QAAESR
-245 AARERAAA
+245 AAREHAIAA
-253 KSPKGSSVPASSS
+253 KSPKGSSVPGSSG

-277 LNKALSGTLNNALRT
+277 LNKALSGTINNALRT

-297 ARVFDT
+297 ARVFGT

-336 LVFNLISAGLRKTT
+336 LVFNLISAGLRKIT

-383 AILPALTAIAN
+383 ALIPALTAIAN

-412 KSIGASKSA
+412 KSIGASQSA
-421 AKAMG
+421 AKAMS

-474 FLDEILQAIK
+474 FLDEIMQAVK

-498 LRDSLNTIPWPDIQD
+498 LRDSLNAIPWPDIQD

-602 GFVQTYTGWADL
+602 SFVQTYTGWADL

-630 WMEAGLGLSGFVIGL
+630 WTEAGLGLSGFVVGL
-645 LNTLIAAVQGTDWTT
+645 LHTLIATVQGTDWTA
-660 LGQNIVSMIGA
+660 LGQNIVSMVST

-690 AINGII
+690 AINGIL

-717 AGILSQLGEIINNL
+717 AGILSQLGEIINNN
-731 WPMLMTIIGASLLP
+731 WPLLLAILGAALLP
-745 IIGGFVI
+745 QISTF
-752 DSVLAELSKQV
+752 
-763 GIMGVQ
+763 
-769 LLGKIAGWIVGT
+769 
-781 MLPTILSGLTALIT
+781 ILSTVLGAVLNALAVFI
-795 AIVSAIGLWPA
+795 ASVVASIGLWP
-806 TIIAVLLILGAAVFA
+806 LLLVAAVSVI
-821 CLAAHWDEIKQKLG
+821 LAAIIETLRKHGDDIRAGVDKFG
-835 ETLDNLQEKVHSAGE
+835 ETIADIIRSAGE
-850 KIKEIWD
+850 KVKEIWNG
-857 ALWLVVKLIGMQL
+857 LWLTVKLIGMQL

-877 WNDFWTN
+877 WNDFWIN

-942 GVNGVISVLNGFG
+942 GVNGVIGVLNGFG

-1028 YTGQQDITIKF
+1028 YTGQQDITIRF
-1039 AASGGLEQLVRL
+1039 AGDLAQLARV

>member
-82 KSHLADIKSEYPGLS
+82 KSHLADIKSDYPGLS

-253 KSPKGSSVPASSS
+253 KSPKGSSVPGSSS

-318 SKNLAK
+318 SKNLAS

-383 AILPALTAIAN
+383 ALLPALTAIAN

-498 LRDSLNTIPWPDIQD
+498 LRDSLNAIPWPDIQD

-565 LGAGIARGLTTAVA
+565 LGAGLARGLTTAVA

-602 GFVQTYTGWADL
+602 SFVQTYTGWADL

-630 WMEAGLGLSGFVIGL
+630 WMEAGLGLSGFVVGL
-645 LNTLIAAVQGTDWTT
+645 LHTLIATVQGTDWTA
-660 LGQNIVSMIGA
+660 LGQNIVSMVSA

-690 AINGII
+690 AINGIL

-717 AGILSQLGEIINNL
+717 AGILSQLGEIINNN
-731 WPMLMTIIGASLLP
+731 WPLLLAILGAALLP
-745 IIGGFVI
+745 QISTF
-752 DSVLAELSKQV
+752 
-763 GIMGVQ
+763 
-769 LLGKIAGWIVGT
+769 
-781 MLPTILSGLTALIT
+781 ILSTVLGTVLNALAVFI
-795 AIVSAIGLWPA
+795 ASVVASIGLWPLLLVA
-806 TIIAVLLILGAAVFA
+806 AVLVILTAIIETLRKHGDDIRAGVDKF
-821 CLAAHWDEIKQKLG
+821 G
-835 ETLDNLQEKVHSAGE
+835 ETIADIIRSAGE
-850 KIKEIWD
+850 KVKEIWNG
-857 ALWLVVKLIGMQL
+857 LWLTVKLIGMQL

-929 IGLVNGMISAIVG
+929 IGLVNSMISAIVG

-1028 YTGQQDITIKF
+1028 YTGQQDITIRF
-1039 AASGGLEQLVRL
+1039 AGDLAQLARV

>member
-1 MADGSIT
+1 MADGSI
-8 IDARLNKK
+8 IVDARLNKK

-40 KQLNSAQTKR
+40 KQINSAQTKR

-77 LENVK
+77 LESAK

-116 NQNQKLLDDLE
+116 NQNKKLLDDLE
-127 KQDAKVAEIESDY
+127 KQDTKVAEIESDY

-157 TAQLNQENDAVN
+157 TSQLNQENDAVN
-169 QQKSLI
+169 RQKSLI

-217 TQHAERIVAD
+217 TQHAERIVAE
-227 TKKAVNAQDKAA
+227 TRKAISAQDKAA
-239 QAAENR
+239 QAAESR
-245 AARERAAA
+245 ATREHAAAA
-253 KSPKGSSVPASSS
+253 KSPKGSSVPGSSS

-297 ARVFDT
+297 ARVFGT
-303 LQRAVDGLRAKLTQS
+303 LQRAVDGFRAKLTQS

-383 AILPALTAIAN
+383 ALIPALTAIAN

-412 KSIGASKSA
+412 KSIGASQSA

-426 KYAKAAKSAGS
+426 KYAKAAKSAGG

-453 KNSGGGAG
+453 KNSGGAG
-461 AITPNYDFNTDNP
+461 TITPNYDFNTENP
-474 FLDEILQAIK
+474 FLDEIMQAIK

-498 LRDSLNTIPWPDIQD
+498 LRDSLNAIPWPDIQE

-565 LGAGIARGLTTAVA
+565 LGAGIAAGLTTAVA

-602 GFVQTYTGWADL
+602 SFVQTYEGWADL

-619 ACINSAIANIP
+619 ACLNSAIANIP
-630 WMEAGLGLSGFVIGL
+630 WTEAGLGLSGFVIGL
-645 LNTLIAAVQGTDWTT
+645 LSTLIAAVQGTDWTA
-660 LGQNIVSMIGA
+660 LGQNIVSMISS
-671 IDWVGLF
+671 IDWAGLF
-678 SAMGTLAIDVLQ
+678 STLSTLAVSILEAANNVL
-690 AINGII
+690 G
-696 DQVDWGA
+696 QVDWGA
-703 VGQKIMECIEAVDW
+703 VGQKIMECLEAVDW

-752 DSVLAELSKQV
+752 NSVLAELSKQV

-781 MLPTILSGLTALIT
+781 MLPTILSGLMALIT

-806 TIIAVLLILGAAVFA
+806 TIIAVLLILGVAVIA
-821 CLAAHWDEIKQKLG
+821 CLVAHWDEIKQKLG
-835 ETLDNLQEKVHSAGE
+835 ETLDNLRE
-850 KIKEIWD
+850 KIYI
-857 ALWLVVKLIGMQL
+857 AG
-870 WEDITQG
+870 
-877 WNDFWTN
+877 
-884 IGTALDSAAADIQQ
+884 ADIQQ

-910 VSDIWEGI
+910 VSDIWDGI
-918 TDTIETAINGI
+918 TNTIKTAINGI

-942 GVNGVISVLNGFG
+942 GVNGVIGVLNGFG
-955 FDVPEWAQDKLGVE
+955 FDVPGWAQDKLGVE

-1058 EENRRG
+1058 ENNRAG
-1064 AKLVTGG
+1064 AKLISGG
-1071 VY
+1071 AY